1 MARIVRGDLSKKILD
16 HSIINDVG
24 PKIAIFKGFSTLSNF
39 WRKSSLRMFIF
50 EGLNE
55 NSDFPWN
62 PRENRMSGKILG
74 DF

>member
-1 MARIVRGDLSKKILD
+1 MHGGFSEKNLD

-55 NSDFPWN
+55 NSDF
-62 PRENRMSGKILG
+62 S
-74 DF
+74 